1 MDNIRERLYWNKDQ
15 NFVAELVELSKST
28 ALVRSIFDF
37 RRNVP
42 KFNNGLILMELADFQ
57 KLEFID
63 FNNVENFEKLKNL
76 SQVIITEI
84 HNSIGE
90 LKDEIYVQ
98 Q

>member
-1 MDNIRERLYWNKDQ
+1 MDSLRDRLYWNKEQ
-15 NFVAELVELSKST
+15 NFVAELVELSKSK

-37 RRNVP
+37 RRNVA
-42 KFNNGLILMELADFQ
+42 KFNNGLILMEASDFQ

-63 FNNVENFEKLKNL
+63 FNNEENFQKIKNL
-76 SQVIITEI
+76 SQVIISEI
-84 HNSIGE
+84 NSSIVD

>member
-63 FNNVENFEKLKNL
+63 FNNIENFEKLKNL

>member
-63 FNNVENFEKLKNL
+63 FNNVENFEKLKSL